1 MPSPTLP
8 AMVLTAGYGARLQP
22 LTSVRAKP
30 AMPVAGEALV
40 RRILRGLRARG
51 VAEAVLNLH
60 HRPDT
65 IREAVGNGADL
76 GMRVTY
82 SHEVRLL
89 GTAGGPRR
97 ALPLLGADR
106 FFLVNGD
113 TLVDIDLEAL
123 ASHHA
128 ESGALVTMTLIRNPD
143 PSFYGGVV
151 VDASGCVTGFTPSG
165 PANRWYH
172 FVGTQVVEASVF
184 ATLPADRPLESVGG
198 VYPRLIANRPGSVR
212 AFVCDSGFEDIGTPA
227 DYLAGSLRIAG
238 REGGAARLAG
248 RGSCTAPGAR
258 VARTILWDDVQVGAG
273 ADLTECIV
281 ADGVRIPSGARFRRA
296 ALVRRID
303 HEPGPGEE
311 LCGEAVATRFAVRPS
326 LEEILCHDPEGS

>member
-1 MPSPTLP
+1 
-8 AMVLTAGYGARLQP
+8 
-22 LTSVRAKP
+22 
-30 AMPVAGEALV
+30 
-40 RRILRGLRARG
+40 
-51 VAEAVLNLH
+51 
-60 HRPDT
+60 
-65 IREAVGNGADL
+65 
-76 GMRVTY
+76 
-82 SHEVRLL
+82 
-89 GTAGGPRR
+89 
-97 ALPLLGADR
+97 
-106 FFLVNGD
+106 
-113 TLVDIDLEAL
+113 
-123 ASHHA
+123 
-128 ESGALVTMTLIRNPD
+128 
-143 PSFYGGVV
+143 
-151 VDASGCVTGFTPSG
+151 
-165 PANRWYH
+165 
-172 FVGTQVVEASVF
+172 VGTQVVEASVF